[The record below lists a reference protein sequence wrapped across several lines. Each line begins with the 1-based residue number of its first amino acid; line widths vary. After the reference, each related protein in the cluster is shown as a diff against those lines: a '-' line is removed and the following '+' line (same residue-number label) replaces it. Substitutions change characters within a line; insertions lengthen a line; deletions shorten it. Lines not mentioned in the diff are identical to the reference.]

1 VSYFNFLACCLII
14 LFSNDLPPNHRAK
27 KRYIAYD
34 LVTTS
39 KSLTHPFVSL
49 VLPILPI
56 PSVVLKEVS
65 SPDYSDT
72 STFQNC
78 RALTN
83 IFLSYNQFV
92 RDSMAVLA
100 SSITTRD
107 GKTIISRQFKDLS
120 KDRITALLAEF
131 PSLLSENSKY
141 QHTSIE
147 YEGVRFIYQ
156 PLENVYVVLITN
168 RQSNVLQDI
177 DTLHILSQ
185 SLSALLR
192 SVEEKE
198 VLDNCFEIISAFDE
212 VINLGYKEN
221 LSLNQVRAFLEMD
234 SHEEKIQEIIERNKE
249 LEAAEERKR
258 RAKEIQRK
266 ELARRNR
273 EDYANMIPQQHSSAF
288 DQQPQQPIYSNF
300 EAPSAPSEYESYNPT
315 TPSTRSAP
323 PRGKG
328 LKLGKKSG
336 SSEAQ
341 QPLLVPQR
349 HLESQFNSHQQ
360 QTPLQQN
367 HPHQQPQR
375 YQQSPP
381 QQAHRSPVPESVSS
395 IPPAHNVVSPHTGQ
409 NVQRQIPHE
418 ASTTRSPVSRPQVGK
433 PINNGIMVTII
444 EKVSGKVNRDG
455 TVLSS
460 ELKGDLQL
468 RINESSLAHGVIHLG
483 LAKQPNTQFKT
494 HPNVDKNLFNA
505 ESKIGLKDPRKSFPA
520 NDQSLG
526 VLRWRSVGSGLLPL
540 NVSSWINSNDDGS
553 VSVTIEYEVNEK
565 LAFNEYSIDDAEL
578 VIPLSGLSFSIDNPE
593 NVSVDN
599 KGDSTSVFLT
609 RLNEHPSGSF
619 EFEVSNV
626 DEENVF
632 PIHVNIDLQNNFD
645 NLSDVKVNSIN
656 SLDLETLNEELPYDL
671 YYNLATESFTIE

>member
-1 VSYFNFLACCLII
+1 
-14 LFSNDLPPNHRAK
+14 
-27 KRYIAYD
+27 
-34 LVTTS
+34 
-39 KSLTHPFVSL
+39 
-49 VLPILPI
+49 
-56 PSVVLKEVS
+56 
-65 SPDYSDT
+65 
-72 STFQNC
+72 
-78 RALTN
+78 
-83 IFLSYNQFV
+83 
-92 RDSMAVLA
+92 MAVLA

-120 KDRITALLAEF
+120 KDRITSLLAEF

-273 EDYANMIPQQHSSAF
+273 EDYANMIPQHSGAF
-288 DQQPQQPIYSNF
+288 DQQPQQPMYSNF

-315 TPSTRSAP
+315 IPSTRSAP

-328 LKLGKKSG
+328 LRLGKKSG
-336 SSEAQ
+336 GSEAQ

-360 QTPLQQN
+360 QTPPLQQQQN
-367 HPHQQPQR
+367 YPHQQH
-375 YQQSPP
+375 YQQSPS
-381 QQAHRSPVPESVSS
+381 QQAHHSPVPEPVSS
-395 IPPAHNVVSPHTGQ
+395 ISPAHNAPAQHAGQ
-409 NVQRQIPHE
+409 HVQRPAPQ
-418 ASTTRSPVSRPQVGK
+418 ATTTRSPVSRPQVGK
-433 PINNGIMVTII
+433 PINNGILVTIN

-468 RINESSLAHGVIHLG
+468 RVNESSLAHGVIHLG
-483 LAKQPNTQFKT
+483 LGKQPNTQFKT

-505 ESKIGLKDPRKSFPA
+505 ESKIGLKDPKKSFPA

-540 NVSSWINSNDDGS
+540 NVSSWINSNDDGT

-578 VIPLSGLSFSIDNPE
+578 VIPLAGLSFSIDNPE

-599 KGDSTSVFLT
+599 KAGSTSVFLT

-626 DEENVF
+626 DEENIF
-632 PIHVNIDLQNNFD
+632 PIHVKIDLQNNFD
-645 NLSDVKVNSIN
+645 NLSDVKVTSIN